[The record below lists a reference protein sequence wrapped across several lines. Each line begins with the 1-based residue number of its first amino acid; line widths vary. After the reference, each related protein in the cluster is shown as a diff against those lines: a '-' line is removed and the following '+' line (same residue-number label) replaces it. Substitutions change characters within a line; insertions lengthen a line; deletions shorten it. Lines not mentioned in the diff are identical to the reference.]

1 MEDSS
6 RYALSFTSGGLL
18 SNEAAVLGPVYGE
31 YRDWNRVRDRAV
43 AENLLQTRT
52 RSASVRTVREVIK
65 RLSTLTDREVMMLT
79 EVTAAERG
87 HLMWAAA
94 CRRYEFIGEFAEEV
108 LRERFLTLAG
118 TVSHNDFDSFFR
130 SKAIWHA
137 ELDDLSEMTTK
148 KLRTELFRMMFEAG
162 LTTKKGVIEPVL
174 LSRRVADC
182 LVNRTPSDLRFFP
195 SRGEY

>member
-87 HLMWAAA
+87 HLMLAAA

-108 LRERFLTLAG
+108 LR
-118 TVSHNDFDSFFR
+118 
-130 SKAIWHA
+130 
-137 ELDDLSEMTTK
+137 
-148 KLRTELFRMMFEAG
+148 
-162 LTTKKGVIEPVL
+162 
-174 LSRRVADC
+174 
-182 LVNRTPSDLRFFP
+182 
-195 SRGEY
+195 